1 MQNNL
6 KENYQ
11 TNDDP
16 NEQEIQIKSGDMLEQ
31 MIVDEEKN
39 KKESSKKPKVKR
51 MEKLLLE
58 KNTFRFL
65 FYICKQ

>member
-1 MQNNL
+1 MQNKL